1 LIRAG
6 TGLRDEALQRAGV
19 GLPLHVKLLKLRN
32 VMRRKNLFGHLDI
45 PAILSLTV
53 PLVVYL
59 LTLAPSVTFFDSG
72 EFVTAISSLGSPHS
86 PGYPLF
92 VNYAKPFT
100 FLPFGDI
107 AFRVN
112 FATAVS
118 AALACFGVYLLTLRL
133 LTEDFCEEADRSV
146 QFLRKVAALSASL
159 AFAFSPRLWLQ
170 SNHDKPYPLLT
181 FIAALIFLLLLNW
194 RNEYRKG
201 TERLGYIYLGA
212 FLCGLAMGAHQTIVL
227 LLPSFAFLILVTEWR
242 LVTRVKEQILALA
255 AFLVGFS
262 VYLHMPLR
270 ATQNPLLNWGD
281 PKTLSQFLWNFLRK
295 GYPTEHVERDWPLLL
310 KQLSAFNLVNEFT
323 ALGFF
328 FILVGLVTFRHQS
341 RAFLLAFGIAI
352 AVFLAFVVGYQNT
365 PEGMIFLTEEFFT
378 PLYMV
383 AAAFVGLG
391 IFSLAKAFADWLE
404 PKNLPVWTVWAAL
417 VLLLSILPVVQISL
431 NYRKNDQHNN
441 YLAYDYAVNTFRSLP
456 YGAALFTW
464 GDSGAFPLWY
474 LQGVERMREDLTL
487 IHVPHLQFRWYLDS
501 FPILFRESR
510 LRKMIGESAPLR
522 EILPIALSEQ
532 LIKRPVFIDFSTRY
546 SLELPGFSHRQRGI
560 CYELQRQERK
570 VSYPPDVGVWDVYS
584 FRGIVTNTIPFRDL
598 DSDKAVQIY
607 LYSRLETG
615 ETLLSLGLRNEGKA
629 ELLKA
634 AAQMPSL
641 EREVQRIFSE
651 YGVR

>member
-1 LIRAG
+1 
-6 TGLRDEALQRAGV
+6 
-19 GLPLHVKLLKLRN
+19 
-32 VMRRKNLFGHLDI
+32 MSRKKIFASVDI
-45 PAILSLTV
+45 FASLSLIV
-53 PLVVYL
+53 PLFVYL
-59 LTLAPSVTFFDSG
+59 LTLAPTVTFFDSG

-118 AALACFGVYLLTLRL
+118 ASLACFGVYLLTLRL
-133 LTEDFCEEADRSV
+133 LTADGCDAVDRTV
-146 QFLRKVAALSASL
+146 RFLRRAAALSAAL

-181 FIAALIFLLLLNW
+181 FLAALVFLLLLNW
-194 RNEYRKG
+194 REEYRNG
-201 TERLGYIYLGA
+201 SERPGYIYLGA

-227 LLPSFAFLILVTEWR
+227 LLPSFAFLVLVTDWR
-242 LVTRVKEQILALA
+242 LITRVREQILALA
-255 AFLVGFS
+255 AFFVGLS
-262 VYLHMPLR
+262 VYLHMPIR

-281 PKTLSQFLWNFLRK
+281 PRTLPQFLWNFLRK
-295 GYPTEHVERDWPLLL
+295 GYPMEHVERDWLLLL
-310 KQLSAFNLVNEFT
+310 KQLAAFNLVNEFT

-328 FILVGLVTFRHQS
+328 LLLVGVVLNRHRS
-341 RAFLLAFGIAI
+341 RDFLLAFGIAI

-378 PLYMV
+378 PLYMM
-383 AAAFVGLG
+383 AAVFVGLG
-391 IFSLAKAFADWLE
+391 TFSLIKAIADWLK
-404 PKNLPVWTVWAAL
+404 PKNPPAWTVWPAL
-417 VLLLSILPVVQISL
+417 ILLMAILPLLQCSL

-474 LQGVERMREDLTL
+474 LQGVERMREDLSL

-501 FPILFRESR
+501 FPDLFRESP
-510 LRKMIGESAPLR
+510 LRKMVAESAPLR
-522 EILPIALSEQ
+522 EILPIALHEQ
-532 LIKRPVFIDFSTRY
+532 LANRPVFIDFSTRY
-546 SLELPGFSHRQRGI
+546 SLELAGFSHRQRGI
-560 CYELQRQERK
+560 CYELHEDAAK
-570 VSYPPDVGVWDVYS
+570 VAYPPDVGVWDIYS
-584 FRGIVTNTIPFRDL
+584 LRGIVTNTIPFRDL

-607 LYSRLETG
+607 LYSRLEVG
-615 ETLLSLGLRNEGKA
+615 QTLLSLGMRKEGKA

-634 AAQMPSL
+634 TAQFPSL
-641 EREVQRIFSE
+641 DNEVQRILSE

>member
-1 LIRAG
+1 
-6 TGLRDEALQRAGV
+6 
-19 GLPLHVKLLKLRN
+19 
-32 VMRRKNLFGHLDI
+32 MSRKTIFASVDI
-45 PAILSLTV
+45 FVILSLVV
-53 PLVVYL
+53 PLFVYL

-118 AALACFGVYLLTLRL
+118 ASLACFGVYLLTLRL
-133 LTEDFCEEADRSV
+133 LTEDGSEEADRSAR
-146 QFLRKVAALSASL
+146 FLGRAASLSASL

-181 FIAALIFLLLLNW
+181 FLAALIFLLLLNW
-194 RNEYRKG
+194 REEYRKG
-201 TERLGYIYLGA
+201 TERPGYVYVGA

-227 LLPSFAFLILVTEWR
+227 LLPSFAFLVLVTDWR
-242 LVTRVKEQILALA
+242 LIARVKEQIFTLA
-255 AFLVGFS
+255 AFFVGLS

-295 GYPTEHVERDWPLLL
+295 GYPMEHVERDWPLLL

-323 ALGFF
+323 AVGFF
-328 FILVGLVTFRHQS
+328 LLLVGVVMNRHRS
-341 RAFLLAFGIAI
+341 RDILLAFGIAI

-378 PLYMV
+378 PLYML
-383 AAAFVGLG
+383 AAVFIGLG

-404 PKNLPVWTVWAAL
+404 PKKPPVWTVWPAL
-417 VLLLSILPVVQISL
+417 VLVMSLLPVVQISL
-431 NYRKNDQHNN
+431 NYHKNDQHNN

-474 LQGVERMREDLTL
+474 LQGVERMRPDLSL
-487 IHVPHLQFRWYLDS
+487 IHVPHLQFLWYLDS
-501 FPILFRESR
+501 FPILFRESP
-510 LRKMIGESAPLR
+510 LRKLVGEAAPLR
-522 EILPIALSEQ
+522 VILPIALHEQ
-532 LIKRPVFIDFSTRY
+532 LAKRPVYIDFSTRY
-546 SLELPGFSHRQRGI
+546 SLELPGFSLRQQGI
-560 CYELQRQERK
+560 CYELHDDERK
-570 VSYPPDVGVWDVYS
+570 GPYPPDVGIWDLYS
-584 FRGIVTNTIPFRDL
+584 LRGIVTNTIPFRDL

-607 LYSRLETG
+607 LYSRLEAG
-615 ETLLSLGLRNEGKA
+615 QTLLTLGMRKEGKA

-634 AAQMPSL
+634 AAQLPSL
-641 EREVQRIFSE
+641 DNEVQRILSE